1 MTVPFRLTFFAGVV
15 LFAAAPFAMAE
26 SPTPDPIAPAVLG
39 RPLDQIKP
47 ARAAKPKAAIAKT
60 QRSQPAA
67 TATMGASAAPAL
79 RLAAAPSLAAP
90 QPAVAAPAAPV
101 VQAMPVAATAPAAPH
116 VAKQALDDRFDP
128 NARMADD
135 VGKGSHLA
143 TKPLPSGAYFS
154 SRTQDM
160 VRRYYAAHPAS
171 GQRAAWKIGEPIP
184 PKAVMT
190 GVPDDVRA
198 ALPRVPP
205 GHQYVQVNGEV
216 VLLAV
221 GSRMV
226 VDGVSRG
233 GS

>member
-1 MTVPFRLTFFAGVV
+1 MTVPFRLTFLAG
-15 LFAAAPFAMAE
+15 AALCAAVPFAQAE
-26 SPTPDPIAPAVLG
+26 SPMPDPIAPAVLG

-47 ARAAKPKAAIAKT
+47 VRPAKQKAPTVAKAR
-60 QRSQPAA
+60 RSQPVA
-67 TATMGASAAPAL
+67 TATMGAAPAPAL
-79 RLAAAPSLAAP
+79 RLAAAPTLAAP
-90 QPAVAAPAAPV
+90 QPAPAAVPVATAAPAAP
-101 VQAMPVAATAPAAPH
+101 AAPH
-116 VAKQALDDRFDP
+116 MAKQALDDRFDP

-135 VGKGSHLA
+135 VGKGSRLA

-160 VRRYYAAHPAS
+160 VRRYYAAHPAA
-171 GQRAAWKIGEPIP
+171 GERAAWKIGEPLP
-184 PKAVMT
+184 PKAVMS

>member
-1 MTVPFRLTFFAGVV
+1 MLT
-15 LFAAAPFAMAE
+15 
-26 SPTPDPIAPAVLG
+26 
-39 RPLDQIKP
+39 
-47 ARAAKPKAAIAKT
+47 
-60 QRSQPAA
+60 
-67 TATMGASAAPAL
+67 
-79 RLAAAPSLAAP
+79 
-90 QPAVAAPAAPV
+90 AAPAAPH
-101 VQAMPVAATAPAAPH
+101 A
-116 VAKQALDDRFDP
+116 AKQALDDRFDP
-128 NARMADD
+128 NARMAND

-160 VRRYYAAHPAS
+160 VRRYYAAHPAA
-171 GQRAAWKIGEPIP
+171 GERAAWKIGEPVP
-184 PKAVMT
+184 PKAVMS
-190 GVPDDVRA
+190 GVPDEVRA